1 MDRFNYSHSNYFKF
15 IFQKYYIHTFIELY
29 NTRFVCI
36 FHFALYIR
44 TPQEMEKGS
53 ENTVKH
59 VISLEICL
67 IFVTL
72 KYKVHGSKIC
82 AQFTGPYNKTLYPSL
97 EPNKMC

>member
-1 MDRFNYSHSNYFKF
+1 
-15 IFQKYYIHTFIELY
+15 
-29 NTRFVCI
+29 
-36 FHFALYIR
+36 
-44 TPQEMEKGS
+44 MEKGS